1 MSSER
6 PTQLGIRG
14 DSAAE
19 RADAFDVSVSGRCA
33 VLAIRCNSART
44 VSDASVVAQRF
55 HRSRCRRD
63 IRTAQGTKGKTPV
76 WNLERL
82 DDTSP
87 MNIGDR
93 GTKRKEPHR
102 RLALRQRHGARRTG
116 GQLGAVHRRLPGA
129 VAPAACLAVT
139 HEAPHTARP
148 PVALPTDG
156 LDSDQYLYD
165 IISIPR
171 IPRNRG
177 DLG

>member
-1 MSSER
+1 L
-6 PTQLGIRG
+6 TCGGIGRL
-14 DSAAE
+14 DKRC
-19 RADAFDVSVSGRCA
+19 RAI
-33 VLAIRCNSART
+33 LAIRCNSART

-87 MNIGDR
+87 TNIGDR

-116 GQLGAVHRRLPGA
+116 GLPG
-129 VAPAACLAVT
+129 AVT

-148 PVALPTDG
+148 PAALPTDG

-165 IISIPR
+165 II
-171 IPRNRG
+171 
-177 DLG
+177 